1 MRCLLLIFVGSS
13 FSFQFDSSLTF
24 DCAFIVKEHPRLKS
38 KYKECIQVA
47 TKYAKTI
54 DDFDNFV
61 DPRTLAHHFLGPDPS
76 SFILHVIEIEE
87 KSEFCFDF
95 FPFFYV
101 SPFCHA
107 EMMNKF
113 NQEMYAK
120 IKAKKNDPLSSL
132 GKKMVRVIEKGT
144 SITPATSVP
153 ETTRI
158 AFPMTSLEDRG
169 RGLWQRERRKWALRR
184 PISGTML
191 ELPWRGPNLLL
202 LLKTL
207 KRFLAFLLM
216 GL

>member
-1 MRCLLLIFVGSS
+1 
-13 FSFQFDSSLTF
+13 
-24 DCAFIVKEHPRLKS
+24 
-38 KYKECIQVA
+38 
-47 TKYAKTI
+47 
-54 DDFDNFV
+54 
-61 DPRTLAHHFLGPDPS
+61 
-76 SFILHVIEIEE
+76 
-87 KSEFCFDF
+87 
-95 FPFFYV
+95 
-101 SPFCHA
+101 
-107 EMMNKF
+107 MMNKF

-144 SITPATSVP
+144 SITPATSIL

-191 ELPWRGPNLLL
+191 ELPWQGPNLLL

>member
-1 MRCLLLIFVGSS
+1 MTLTTLLILELWLII
-13 FSFQFDSSLTF
+13 SL
-24 DCAFIVKEHPRLKS
+24 V
-38 KYKECIQVA
+38 
-47 TKYAKTI
+47 
-54 DDFDNFV
+54 
-61 DPRTLAHHFLGPDPS
+61 RTLPPS
-76 SFILHVIEIEE
+76 SCTLSRSKRKVSFVLIFSL
-87 KSEFCFDF
+87 
-95 FPFFYV
+95 FFYV

-120 IKAKKNDPLSSL
+120 IKAKNNDPLSSL

-144 SITPATSVP
+144 SITPATSVL

>member
-1 MRCLLLIFVGSS
+1 MTLTTLLILELWLII
-13 FSFQFDSSLTF
+13 SL
-24 DCAFIVKEHPRLKS
+24 V
-38 KYKECIQVA
+38 
-47 TKYAKTI
+47 
-54 DDFDNFV
+54 
-61 DPRTLAHHFLGPDPS
+61 RTLPPS
-76 SFILHVIEIEE
+76 SCMLSRSKRKVSFVLIFSL
-87 KSEFCFDF
+87 
-95 FPFFYV
+95 FFYV

-144 SITPATSVP
+144 SITPATSVL

>member
-1 MRCLLLIFVGSS
+1 MTLTTLLILELWLII
-13 FSFQFDSSLTF
+13 SL
-24 DCAFIVKEHPRLKS
+24 V
-38 KYKECIQVA
+38 
-47 TKYAKTI
+47 
-54 DDFDNFV
+54 
-61 DPRTLAHHFLGPDPS
+61 RTLPPS
-76 SFILHVIEIEE
+76 SCTLSRSKRQVSFVLIFSLFFI
-87 KSEFCFDF
+87 
-95 FPFFYV
+95 FFYV

-107 EMMNKF
+107 KMMNKF

-144 SITPATSVP
+144 SITPATSVL

>member
-1 MRCLLLIFVGSS
+1 MTLTTLLILKLWLII
-13 FSFQFDSSLTF
+13 SL
-24 DCAFIVKEHPRLKS
+24 V
-38 KYKECIQVA
+38 
-47 TKYAKTI
+47 
-54 DDFDNFV
+54 
-61 DPRTLAHHFLGPDPS
+61 RTLPPS
-76 SFILHVIEIEE
+76 SCMLSRSKRQMSFVLIFSLFFI
-87 KSEFCFDF
+87 
-95 FPFFYV
+95 FFYV

-120 IKAKKNDPLSSL
+120 IKDKKNDPLSSL

-191 ELPWRGPNLLL
+191 E
-202 LLKTL
+202 
-207 KRFLAFLLM
+207 
-216 GL
+216 